1 MNGDR
6 KKYIKT
12 FDGTKIKV
20 SQRIEKKYR
29 NARKLARQNKY
40 YLHVLSNGRVCLCN
54 DPADKYVIGTSQHGK
69 MTLVHIDTENAEHAR
84 SINSA
89 LRVLAKKNRERKERN
104 AQKQD
109 KGVSHADSREQARA

>member
-6 KKYIKT
+6 SKYIRA

-20 SQRIEKKYR
+20 SQRIEKKYCD
-29 NARKLARQNKY
+29 ARKLARQNKY
-40 YLHVLSNGRVCLCN
+40 YLHVLPNGRVCLCN
-54 DPADKYVIGTSQHGK
+54 DPADKYVIGTSQQDK
-69 MTLVHIDTENAEHAR
+69 MTLVYINTEKAEHAR

-109 KGVSHADSREQARA
+109 KGVCHADSQE